1 MGRFNDATK
10 LQKTVCAI
18 ISIAAFLL
26 IWFLATNGTELGV
39 VLASP
44 VDVFARFF
52 QCFTEPLGT
61 HTIPGPVSYIHL
73 HQLWHQLPLPYGRPA
88 DRYGHLRHWL

>member
-44 VDVFARFF
+44 VEMCIRDSLLLVYCAAQRTGDQQLEYAFFAARRNREFF
-52 QCFTEPLGT
+52 HVLCEGAA
-61 HTIPGPVSYIHL
+61 G
-73 HQLWHQLPLPYGRPA
+73 
-88 DRYGHLRHWL
+88 